1 MQINR
6 IMKKAYFTYL
16 LLLSSFLYSCSEDT
30 IGIEVLGDISGTVQD
45 AETDEPLE
53 GVKIT
58 TSPASTTVFS
68 DEDGNFMLVNVVV
81 DDYSVK
87 AEFNEYVTGFE
98 GVSVTENGI
107 SNVAF
112 ELEKSRDNNRS
123 PVTPELISPEDLTT
137 DVGLDVNFVWES
149 SDPDQDELTYELE
162 IRNNKNNEVLTFSN
176 ITDTTFSV
184 ENLNYASKYFWQV
197 KVSDSV
203 NQTVLSEI
211 YSFNTIDAPTNNNY
225 YFVRQ
230 INGNNVI
237 FSSDVEGN
245 EIQLTSSTTNSFR
258 PRKNLNVNLIAFY
271 RTIEGRTHLFTMNLD
286 GSNVKQVTNS
296 IPANGIDTENL
307 GFSWADNGRFILYPN
322 FDKVYKIT
330 TEGSGKDIVYQAGEG
345 RYVMDVQQSEDRS
358 KILILETDID
368 GYDGSIFWIDNQ
380 GQVQDVLIRNNKGTL
395 GGMDVSVDNNL
406 ILYTRDVSEYES
418 PTRRQL
424 NTKMFLYVI
433 NTDQIINLS
442 TEKPN
447 GTNDLDARFSP
458 NEASVVFINTSSE
471 SDAIKSIY
479 QVNFDENFNTIEEN
493 RELLIENA
501 KMPDWE

>member
-1 MQINR
+1 
-6 IMKKAYFTYL
+6 MKKAYIIYL
-16 LLLSSFLYSCSEDT
+16 FVFCLTLCSCSEDT
-30 IGIEVLGDISGTVQD
+30 IGITELGDISGTVQD

-68 DEDGNFMLVNVVV
+68 DENGYFVLEDVVV
-81 DDYSVK
+81 DDYSAK
-87 AEFNEYVTGFE
+87 AEFNGYITGFE
-98 GVSVTENGI
+98 GVSVTENGM

-112 ELEKSRDNNRS
+112 ELEKSRDNNRA
-123 PVTPELISPEDLTT
+123 PIAPELISPEDLTT
-137 DVGLDVNFVWES
+137 DVGLDVDFVWES

-162 IRNNKNNEVLTFSN
+162 IRNNNNNEVLTFSN
-176 ITDTTFSV
+176 ITDTTYHV

-203 NQTVLSEI
+203 NQTVLSEV
-211 YSFNTIDAPTNNNY
+211 YSFNTMEAPTDNNY

-230 INGNNVI
+230 IDGNNVI
-237 FSSDVEGN
+237 FSSDAEGN
-245 EIQLTSSTTNSFR
+245 EIQLTSSSTNSFR

-271 RTIEGRTHLFTMNLD
+271 RIIEGRTHLYTMNLD

-296 IPANGIDTENL
+296 IPANGIDMENL
-307 GFSWADNGRFILYPN
+307 GFTWADNGRSLIYPN

-330 TEGSGKDIVYQAGEG
+330 TEGSGKDIVYQAGSG

-358 KILILETDID
+358 KILILETDIN
-368 GYDGSIFWIDNQ
+368 GYDGSIFWIDHQ
-380 GQVQDVLIRNNKGTL
+380 GQVQEMIIQNNRGTL
-395 GGMDVSVDNNL
+395 GGLDVSVDNNL

-424 NTKMFLYVI
+424 NTKMFLYI
-433 NTDQIINLS
+433 TNTGQTINLS

-447 GTNDLDARFSP
+447 GTNDLDARFAP
-458 NEASVVFINTSSE
+458 NEASVIFVNTSSE
-471 SDAIKSIY
+471 ADAIKSIY
-479 QVNFDENFNTIEEN
+479 KVNFDEDLNTIEEN
-493 RELLIENA
+493 REILIENA